1 MGDEVKV
8 RAELNHTYA
17 WKQQDLTK
25 ITPAIEKVFIPFAG
39 ADCRVSASMKR
50 DGTVAITHR
59 HPSLDSWR
67 SALSSDWD
75 SLDVDI
81 DSSDYSRAARI
92 YFRLRSKEIR
102 VNINTEGNDGA
113 SVLQELL
120 AEFERSMAADVGP
133 PEDER
138 SAEPKERVDGAYQL
152 DYPEDVTWLKKLLE
166 NIEAWLSSYNFY
178 GSYSLISAP
187 QFRRYPKKYE
197 EWKTDCETNY
207 KDLSECHLSL
217 TGKTRECS
225 FRYYARSGEVTIT
238 LGAVD
243 QREIAEFSAT
253 LQKQLPIRVLK
264 DTSVA
269 SRQGQRRR
277 YFAEEQIDVQWF
289 DKCMDQLMKLVK
301 GESTFQGYFGEAISD
316 DSPTVDSLKFA
327 NYKEWY
333 DQIRAKWDN
342 VVWIRCWIYAPGI
355 SITLDLDLLRD
366 LVSLELESPAEET
379 VKNIYEAFES
389 TQKVKRIQG
398 NPYRYRRFMRQ
409 FKITKWTTAT
419 AFAQALRDAVQYVFP
434 GRVPGRRVA
443 IQTSYLTL
451 GDIEEDLQPF
461 TTFEEFCK
469 EVAATPDLNRAHLV
483 LEGPN
488 GVLLGV
494 ELDRKEKQL
503 IVRTSVERS
512 KLPKLLLIFENAVE
526 ITLDKAQDEGDEK
539 KDKKDKISSP
549 LLLTSAISLICVLVT
564 GSVAVLNSGGG
575 VSSLSHRYS
584 LEIVYPQGKAGE
596 IVELPGPNFRVQWK
610 LTKKNILG
618 ETVDLKSNASVEAL
632 RDGTPQPQTFN
643 GDQGAAV
650 LQLAPGQYQ
659 INVISTID
667 NSTMNAIRVKVPEP
681 EQKPPAPDKSV
692 KKKSGTG

>member
-1 MGDEVKV
+1 
-8 RAELNHTYA
+8 
-17 WKQQDLTK
+17 
-25 ITPAIEKVFIPFAG
+25 
-39 ADCRVSASMKR
+39 
-50 DGTVAITHR
+50 
-59 HPSLDSWR
+59 
-67 SALSSDWD
+67 
-75 SLDVDI
+75 
-81 DSSDYSRAARI
+81 
-92 YFRLRSKEIR
+92 
-102 VNINTEGNDGA
+102 
-113 SVLQELL
+113 
-120 AEFERSMAADVGP
+120 
-133 PEDER
+133 
-138 SAEPKERVDGAYQL
+138 
-152 DYPEDVTWLKKLLE
+152 
-166 NIEAWLSSYNFY
+166 
-178 GSYSLISAP
+178 
-187 QFRRYPKKYE
+187 
-197 EWKTDCETNY
+197 
-207 KDLSECHLSL
+207 
-217 TGKTRECS
+217 
-225 FRYYARSGEVTIT
+225 
-238 LGAVD
+238 
-243 QREIAEFSAT
+243 
-253 LQKQLPIRVLK
+253 
-264 DTSVA
+264 
-269 SRQGQRRR
+269 
-277 YFAEEQIDVQWF
+277 
-289 DKCMDQLMKLVK
+289 
-301 GESTFQGYFGEAISD
+301 
-316 DSPTVDSLKFA
+316 
-327 NYKEWY
+327 
-333 DQIRAKWDN
+333 
-342 VVWIRCWIYAPGI
+342 
-355 SITLDLDLLRD
+355 
-366 LVSLELESPAEET
+366 
-379 VKNIYEAFES
+379 
-389 TQKVKRIQG
+389 
-398 NPYRYRRFMRQ
+398 
-409 FKITKWTTAT
+409 
-419 AFAQALRDAVQYVFP
+419 
-434 GRVPGRRVA
+434 
-443 IQTSYLTL
+443 
-451 GDIEEDLQPF
+451 LQPF

-526 ITLDKAQDEGDEK
+526 ITLDKSQDEGDEK

-610 LTKKNILG
+610 LIKKNILG